1 MGSAEERSSGSSL
14 VGPAGEE
21 VAQLAAARQFPTV
34 PHNGNKPQATSQSAA
49 SWSYLCG
56 GAASRYQ
63 SQPAPHIQH
72 GTTTF
77 SYCPRIRR
85 PGILQPKW
93 AYCEISRDVGVGF
106 RKEGEDDNPVCHLWL
121 SEGQPGVDP
130 GFGRT
135 SSRRYSPSLLQLV
148 QCGHLQLAL
157 LTRFPSHINLAQ
169 VDN

>member
-77 SYCPRIRR
+77 SYCSRIKR
-85 PGILQPKW
+85 PGIPQPQW

-106 RKEGEDDNPVCHLWL
+106 RKEGEEMIILCAICSCQRGNQVLTLDWGGRQAAGILPPYRNLCNVGIFSWH
-121 SEGQPGVDP
+121 SSQ
-130 GFGRT
+130 GFPHT
-135 SSRRYSPSLLQLV
+135 
-148 QCGHLQLAL
+148 
-157 LTRFPSHINLAQ
+157 
-169 VDN
+169 